1 MAALLQLH
9 AIRAKTK
16 EQLRTLNLTSTPPPI
31 RSHLSPYEPP
41 FERDPKAFPQDEESH
56 DPSDTSTTP
65 YTSLPGISLQP
76 TQTGSTFYLVTWDSP
91 SDPTN
96 PRNWPLS
103 KRLKILLLLDLVAA
117 IVTTA
122 SSIEAPV
129 APQSAAFF
137 GASES
142 LHAFCSTG
150 IYLLGFGL
158 GSLVAAPASEILG
171 RYQVY
176 LYSLVTCEA
185 WLIGAALAPNLAAL
199 AIFRFLA
206 GCFAS
211 APMTVAGGSMSDLWS
226 TREMTWTFPLF
237 GAICFGG
244 PVLGPLIASF
254 IGENEV
260 VSWRL
265 AEWII
270 VVLNGVCIVV
280 VAVAMEETYPPQ
292 LLKLKAMQLR
302 KMTGEGR
309 FKTAKEHEDEGLG
322 SKLKKNF
329 TRPFRL
335 ALEPIVVLLTFYNTL
350 VYVVLF
356 TFLVGYPYIFQK
368 IYGMSQGL
376 KNLCFLGLL
385 VGIMLSAALIPFI
398 WTKTERL
405 CREKSDDGSGKSIPQ
420 ESRLMFAMFGAPCL
434 PIGLFWMGW
443 TSHES
448 ISVWSPLAASV
459 VIGFGTVCIFMS
471 TYLYII
477 DSYQMYAA
485 SALSFQSTVRYVIA
499 SVMTIGGTTMYRDIG
514 TSWTL
519 TILGCIAIVV
529 TPVPYVLYRYGPI
542 IRGKSKFAVR

>member
-1 MAALLQLH
+1 MAALIQLN

-31 RSHLSPYEPP
+31 QPHLSPYEPP

-56 DPSDTSTTP
+56 DPDDANTPP
-65 YTSLPGISLQP
+65 YTSLPGISLQA
-76 TQTGSTFYLVTWDSP
+76 TNSGSHFYLVSWDSA

-96 PRNWPLS
+96 PRNWSLS
-103 KRLKILLLLDLVAA
+103 KRLKVLFLLDLVAA
-117 IVTTA
+117 VVTTA

-137 GASES
+137 HASES
-142 LHAFCSTG
+142 VHAFCSTG
-150 IYLLGFGL
+150 IYLMGFGL
-158 GSLVAAPASEILG
+158 GSLVAAPASEMLG

-176 LYSLVTCEA
+176 LYSLVTCEC
-185 WLIGAALAPNLAAL
+185 WLVGAALAPNLASL

-226 TREMTWTFPLF
+226 AREMTWTLPVF
-237 GAICFGG
+237 GAVCFGG
-244 PVLGPLIASF
+244 PVLGPLIASY
-254 IGENEV
+254 IGESEV
-260 VSWRL
+260 VSWRW

-270 VVLNGVCIVV
+270 VVLNAVCLLV

-292 LLKLKAMQLR
+292 LLKLKAKQLR
-302 KMTGEGR
+302 KFTGERR
-309 FKTAKEHEDEGLG
+309 FKTAEENEHEGLG

-356 TFLVGYPYIFQK
+356 TFLVGYPYTFQK

-385 VGIMLSAALIPFI
+385 VGIMLSAALIPFV
-398 WTKTERL
+398 WTKTEQL
-405 CREKSDDGSGKSIPQ
+405 CREKGDDGSGKSIPQ

-443 TSHES
+443 TSYES

-499 SVMTIGGTTMYRDIG
+499 SAMTIGGTTMYRDIG
-514 TSWTL
+514 TQWTL
-519 TILGCIAIVV
+519 TLLGCIAIIV
-529 TPVPYVLYRYGPI
+529 TPAPYALYRYGPI